1 MHAMLALPAHFES
14 LSAADGDVG
23 LECLASACRISPP
36 ALRRAAAP
44 ARPMHQPAHTDP
56 IRRARAGA
64 QAWAIAA
71 AVAVLGAAGWV
82 GGRMAG
88 WFDRGPALA
97 LEGATVQRGP
107 LRISVTASGHLK
119 AADSV
124 LLKSEVEGRT
134 TILSL
139 VPEGTQV
146 RKDDIV
152 CELDA
157 TALVE
162 KRFQQTITVANA
174 EAAYVKAKQNHEIQE
189 SQNRSDIAKAKQ
201 ALDFAQQ
208 DLHKFLE
215 GERDSELERAR
226 QAIDLAKEEE
236 ARAKDQFLWSAKLA
250 EKGFLTST
258 ELEADRIKH
267 HRAEVDLAQAE
278 RDLDLLERFQMP
290 RQEAELRGALE
301 EAEREL
307 ERVQL
312 QAKARIVDFEA
323 DVRTSSATFELEK
336 EKLARVESQIDRAR
350 MRAPR
355 NGLVVY
361 AQRDHDESPIQE
373 GLEVRERQEIL
384 SIPSTDSMIAQ
395 AKLHESVLKQIK
407 LGQTCTIDVEALPG
421 QRFQGRVSF
430 VAILPDQ
437 NSWWANP
444 NMRVYRV
451 DVAITS
457 KNEQMRPGMS
467 CAIEILA
474 DELPDALYVP
484 VQAVFRTRQGN
495 VSFVARGG
503 SIEPRSVTV
512 GRYNALWV
520 QILDGLE
527 EGETVLLTRPTGF
540 EASAEPEVEEPE
552 DVEPAAGEAS
562 AAAPSAD

>member
-1 MHAMLALPAHFES
+1 
-14 LSAADGDVG
+14 
-23 LECLASACRISPP
+23 
-36 ALRRAAAP
+36 
-44 ARPMHQPAHTDP
+44 
-56 IRRARAGA
+56 
-64 QAWAIAA
+64 
-71 AVAVLGAAGWV
+71 
-82 GGRMAG
+82 
-88 WFDRGPALA
+88 
-97 LEGATVQRGP
+97 
-107 LRISVTASGHLK
+107 
-119 AADSV
+119 
-124 LLKSEVEGRT
+124 
-134 TILSL
+134 
-139 VPEGTQV
+139 
-146 RKDDIV
+146 
-152 CELDA
+152 
-157 TALVE
+157 
-162 KRFQQTITVANA
+162 
-174 EAAYVKAKQNHEIQE
+174 
-189 SQNRSDIAKAKQ
+189 
-201 ALDFAQQ
+201 
-208 DLHKFLE
+208 
-215 GERDSELERAR
+215 
-226 QAIDLAKEEE
+226 
-236 ARAKDQFLWSAKLA
+236 
-250 EKGFLTST
+250 
-258 ELEADRIKH
+258 
-267 HRAEVDLAQAE
+267 
-278 RDLDLLERFQMP
+278 MP

-323 DVRTSSATFELEK
+323 YVRTSSATFELEK

-421 QRFQGRVSF
+421 QRFHGRVGF
-430 VAILPDQ
+430 VAVLPDQ

-444 NMRVYRV
+444 NMRLYRV

-503 SIEPRSVTV
+503 SIEPRSVSV

-527 EGETVLLTRPTGF
+527 EGETVLLTRPAGF
-540 EASAEPEVEEPE
+540 EASEEPE
-552 DVEPAAGEAS
+552 AEPPADEEPVAGEAS
-562 AAAPSAD
+562 ASAPSAD

>member
-1 MHAMLALPAHFES
+1 MQ
-14 LSAADGDVG
+14 
-23 LECLASACRISPP
+23 
-36 ALRRAAAP
+36 
-44 ARPMHQPAHTDP
+44 QPAHTDP

-174 EAAYVKAKQNHEIQE
+174 EAAYVKAQQNHEIQE

-236 ARAKDQFLWSAKLA
+236 ARTKDKFLWSSKLA
-250 EKGFLTST
+250 EKGFLTSS
-258 ELEADRIKH
+258 ELEADRIAH
-267 HRAEVDLAQAE
+267 HRAEVDLSQAV

-350 MRAPR
+350 IRAPR

-421 QRFQGRVSF
+421 QRFHGRVGF
-430 VAILPDQ
+430 VAVLPDQ

-444 NMRVYRV
+444 NMRLYRV

-457 KNEQMRPGMS
+457 KSEQMRPGMS

-495 VSFVARGG
+495 VSFVTRGG

-527 EGETVLLTRPTGF
+527 EGETVLLTRPAGF
-540 EASAEPEVEEPE
+540 EASEEPE
-552 DVEPAAGEAS
+552 AEPPADEEPVAGEAS
-562 AAAPSAD
+562 AAAPAAD

>member
-1 MHAMLALPAHFES
+1 MH
-14 LSAADGDVG
+14 
-23 LECLASACRISPP
+23 PP
-36 ALRRAAAP
+36 ALHDRA
-44 ARPMHQPAHTDP
+44 RQ
-56 IRRARAGA
+56 ARAGA
-64 QAWAIAA
+64 HAWVIAA
-71 AVAVLGAAGWV
+71 AVAVLGVAGWV

-88 WFDRGPALA
+88 WFDQGPTQV

-107 LRISVTASGHLK
+107 LRITVTARGHLT

-124 LLKSEVEGRT
+124 SLTSEVEGRT
-134 TILSL
+134 AILSL

-146 RKDDIV
+146 QKGDVV

-162 KRFQQTITVANA
+162 KRFEQTITVANA
-174 EAAYVKAKQNHEIQE
+174 EAAYVKAKQNHEIQQ

-215 GERDSELERAR
+215 GERESELERSR

-236 ARAKDQFLWSAKLA
+236 ARAKDQLLWSTKLA
-250 EKGFLTST
+250 EKGFLTNT
-258 ELEADRIKH
+258 ELDADRIKH
-267 HRAEVDLAQAE
+267 HRAEVDLAQAV

-307 ERVQL
+307 ERVEL

-336 EKLARVESQIDRAR
+336 EKLARIESQIDRAR

-361 AQRDHDESPIQE
+361 AQRDRDDPPIQE
-373 GLEVRERQEIL
+373 GTEVRERQEIM
-384 SIPSTDSMIAQ
+384 SIPSTDSMVAQ
-395 AKLHESVLKQIK
+395 AKVHESVLKQVK
-407 LGQTCTIDVEALPG
+407 LGALCAITVDALQG
-421 QRFQGRVSF
+421 QRFQGRVAF
-430 VAILPDQ
+430 VAVLPDR

-444 NMRVYRV
+444 NLRVYRV

-457 KNEQMRPGMS
+457 KSEAMRPGMS

-474 DELPDALYVP
+474 DELPDALHVP

-495 VSFVARGG
+495 VSFVTRGG

-527 EGETVLLTRPTGF
+527 EGETVLLTRPAGF
-540 EASAEPEVEEPE
+540 EASEEPDAEPPEDEEPNT
-552 DVEPAAGEAS
+552 GEAS
-562 AAAPSAD
+562 AAAPGAD